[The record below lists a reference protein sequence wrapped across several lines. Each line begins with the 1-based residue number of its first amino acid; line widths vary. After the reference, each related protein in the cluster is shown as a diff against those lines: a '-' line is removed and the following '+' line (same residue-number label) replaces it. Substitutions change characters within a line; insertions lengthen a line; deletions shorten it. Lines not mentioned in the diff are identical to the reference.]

1 MYELK
6 TNTAT
11 RIAVGPLVDPT
22 DGKTAE
28 IDPLTVTALSV
39 QIYQLKTDGTAV
51 VRAEFSPTASGGD
64 NDMVLVASSTDGVY
78 DLELT
83 AAQLNFYGNAR
94 LSLYDVDGF
103 LVHYIDLQIVSANYF
118 NNKYGTTVESVNL
131 STIKTQTVTCG
142 AGVTI
147 NPSVGAATIVPTN
160 TQFEARTLASAG
172 YADAVWDEIIAG
184 HAGVGSTGA
193 ALSAAG
199 GSGDPWSTALPGAYG
214 VGTAGS
220 LIGTTIPAIEAD
232 TDDLQTNQGNWLT
245 ATGFALAGGEM
256 KLEDDAIT
264 ASKYDQTTAW
274 PLATEDSSA
283 TASSALDGITDNTDM
298 YNLALGLIGE
308 YEVASG
314 DVTSKQY
321 KLCNRFYAQSLKKAL
336 CKHPWNEAIETV
348 TLMQSTTAPLT
359 EFSYQYAK
367 PSDCLQVRSIGNDEY
382 HWEVQG
388 QNIVTD
394 YSRVPDVWLTAT
406 AYVAGQYVQV
416 SDVTYLCATSHT
428 STTWAA
434 DTAYWTTQV
443 GDYNVIDVT
452 YIKTLTD
459 VTLMSVNLIDAIA
472 HELAIMVVVGITGDV
487 SAKKDLLEQ
496 FNKDIIPNAR
506 SIDGV
511 EGRLKRPY
519 QSKWIRARS

>member
-1 MYELK
+1 MQRF
-6 TNTAT
+6 TAAT
-11 RIAVGPLVDPT
+11 ANKLTVDM
-22 DGKTAE
+22 TAKASGDA
-28 IDPLTVTALSV
+28 ITTGTVTAYL
-39 QIYQLKTDGTAV
+39 IAD
-51 VRAEFSPTASGGD
+51 SG
-64 NDMVLVASSTDGVY
+64 
-78 DLELT
+78 
-83 AAQLNFYGNAR
+83 
-94 LSLYDVDGF
+94 
-103 LVHYIDLQIVSANYF
+103 
-118 NNKYGTTVESVNL
+118 
-131 STIKTQTVTCG
+131 
-142 AGVTI
+142 
-147 NPSVGAATIVPTN
+147 TN
-160 TQFEARTLASAG
+160 TGKWWRASDSTWQAAEASAG
-172 YADAVWDEIIAG
+172 TMAFKGGASWQVSVVAG
-184 HAGVGSTGA
+184 AWVAGTRYTVYGTESGA
-193 ALSAAG
+193 LHIPYSETVIENDYLS
-199 GSGDPWSTALPGAYG
+199 
-214 VGTAGS
+214 
-220 LIGTTIPAIEAD
+220 IPSETLSD
-232 TDDLQTNQGNWLT
+232 YW
-245 ATGFALAGGEM
+245 ATGFAVAGDLMG
-256 KLEDDAIT
+256 LSDDAIT

-283 TASSALDGITDNTDM
+283 TASAALDGIADNTDI

-314 DVTSKQY
+314 DVSSKQY

-367 PSDCLQVRSIGNDEY
+367 PSDCLQVRSIGNDDY

-487 SAKKDLLEQ
+487 SAKKALLEQ
-496 FNKDIIPNAR
+496 FNKDIIPKAR
-506 SIDGV
+506 SIDAV
-511 EGRLKRPY
+511 EGRLKHLY
-519 QSKWIRARS
+519 QSSWVRARS